1 MRIQHCPATV
11 TSYEEVRYEQDGADI
26 PGEEKMSVICFLLF
40 LLGFSLPAHS
50 DEVLDAIEVTA
61 EKDLSDFHLG
71 SSEKLNPQSFERQNS
86 ALLSESLDD
95 VSGVISS
102 QNGGPGSRVSYFIR
116 GTEARH
122 VSFTIDSLKINDPSN
137 TDRQFDSAFLMTPFL
152 KEVTLYKGPQA
163 VLFGSDAMGGLIDM
177 KSRKGENAPETRL
190 SINAGSF
197 GTLDSSLSKDWKKG
211 DEHQGSLT
219 WSSLRTD
226 GISRLNQK
234 RYGAK
239 ERDGA
244 HITQLTSSS
253 RHRWAKSW
261 ESDFLI
267 SFLRGNNELDG
278 VNEDNSQDAA
288 RSDQYLIQQKTNH
301 ELSSNSAVT
310 LRNGLSRHQREIKTE
325 ASGRNSYE
333 SNLVQNELTYIK
345 ENKHYQFLLGLGH
358 EQEEYLDSSLEKEAN
373 LFSTFIQSAI
383 KKDSL
388 KFQMGMRLENHSRY
402 GGFQTGSAG
411 VEYSFASQALSLQ
424 YSQGYKAP
432 SLYQLYGPDLF
443 GQQIG
448 YKDLVPERNH
458 SWVGK
463 WSYSLETLSIEASVF
478 RNNLANLITFTN
490 QGFRNQNDFIS
501 EGIEFALDGTLGSF
515 RVRPSLTHQSFRNTD
530 GEILRRPNR
539 QYNLKLAYFAL
550 EALEFYSNI
559 QFFSERT
566 DISDNGNFVKLN
578 EFETVELGGRIE
590 MGSSS
595 YGILVKNVFDRNY
608 EEVYGY
614 SVMPR
619 SVFLHYGKKF

>member
-1 MRIQHCPATV
+1 
-11 TSYEEVRYEQDGADI
+11 
-26 PGEEKMSVICFLLF
+26 MSMICFLLS
-40 LLGFSLPAHS
+40 LLFFSLSAHS
-50 DEVLDAIEVTA
+50 NEVLDAIEVTA
-61 EKDLSDFHLG
+61 DKDLSDFHLG
-71 SSEKLNPQSFERQNS
+71 SSEKLNTQTFERQNS
-86 ALLSESLDD
+86 VLLSESLDD

-102 QNGGPGSRVSYFIR
+102 QNGGPGGRVSYFIR

-197 GTLDSSLSKDWKKG
+197 GTVDSSLSKDWKRG

-234 RYGAK
+234 RYEAK

-244 HITQLTSSS
+244 DITQLTSSS

-278 VNEDNSQDAA
+278 MAEDNSRDEA
-288 RSDQYLIQQKTNH
+288 RGDQYLIQQKTNH
-301 ELSSNSAVT
+301 EVSSNSAIT
-310 LRNGLSRHQREIKTE
+310 LRNGLSRHQRKIITE
-325 ASGRNSYE
+325 VSGRNSYE
-333 SNLVQNELTYIK
+333 SNLIQNEFTYNQ
-345 ENKHYQFLLGLGH
+345 ENNHYQILLGLAH
-358 EQEEYLDSSLEKEAN
+358 EQEEYLDSSLGKEAN
-373 LFSTFIQSAI
+373 LFSTFIQSAF

-388 KFQMGMRLENHSRY
+388 KLQIGMRLENHSRY

-411 VEYSFASQALSLQ
+411 VEYFFGPQAISLQ

-448 YKDLVPERNH
+448 YKELVPERNH
-458 SWVGK
+458 SWIGR
-463 WSYSLETLSIEASVF
+463 WSYSLETMSIEASVF

-490 QGFRNQNDFIS
+490 EGFRNQNDFIS
-501 EGIEFALDGTLGSF
+501 EGIELGLDGTFGNF
-515 RVRPSLTHQSFRNTD
+515 RVRPSLVHQSFHETQ
-530 GEILRRPNR
+530 GEILRRPDR

-550 EALEFYSNI
+550 ETLEFYSNI
-559 QFFSERT
+559 QFFSERM
-566 DISDNGNFVKLN
+566 DIADDGDMVKLN
-578 EFETVELGGRIE
+578 EFETVELGARFERGT
-590 MGSSS
+590 SS
-595 YGILVKNVFDRNY
+595 YGVLVKNVFDRNY
-608 EEVYGY
+608 EEIYGY

>member
-1 MRIQHCPATV
+1 
-11 TSYEEVRYEQDGADI
+11 
-26 PGEEKMSVICFLLF
+26 MSMIYFLLF
-40 LLGFSLPAHS
+40 LLCYALSAHS
-50 DEVLDAIEVTA
+50 QEVLDAIEVKA
-61 EKDLSDFHLG
+61 EKDLSDFNLG
-71 SSEKLNPQSFERQNS
+71 RFEKLNSQTFERQSS
-86 ALLSESLDD
+86 ALLSESLED

-102 QNGGPGSRVSYFIR
+102 QNGGPGGRVSYFIR

-137 TDRQFDSAFLMTPFL
+137 TDRQFDSAFLLTPFL
-152 KEVTLYKGPQA
+152 REVTLYKGPQA

-190 SINAGSF
+190 NINAGSF
-197 GTLDSSLSKDWKKG
+197 GTVDLSLSNDWKK
-211 DEHQGSLT
+211 DEDHQGSLT
-219 WSSLRTD
+219 WSSFRTD

-244 HITQLTSSS
+244 DITQLTSSS
-253 RHRWAKSW
+253 RHRWARSW

-278 VNEDNSQDAA
+278 MVEDNSHDEA

-301 ELSSNSAVT
+301 ELNSHSAIT
-310 LRNGLSRHQREIKTE
+310 LRNGLSRHQRKIDTE

-333 SNLVQNELTYIK
+333 SNLFQNELTYNR
-345 ENKHYQFLLGLGH
+345 ENKHYQILLGLAH

-373 LFSTFIQSAI
+373 LLSTFIQSAF
-383 KKDSL
+383 KRDSL
-388 KFQMGMRLENHSRY
+388 KLQIGMRLENHSRY

-411 VEYSFASQALSLQ
+411 AEYSFGSQSLSLQ

-458 SWVGK
+458 SWVGQ
-463 WSYSLETLSIEASVF
+463 WSYSLETINIEASIF

-501 EGIEFALDGTLGSF
+501 EGVELGIDGTFGNL
-515 RVRPSLTHQSFRNTD
+515 RVRPSLVYQSFKETE

-539 QYNLKLAYFAL
+539 QYNLKLAYFFL
-550 EALEFYSNI
+550 ETLEFYSNI
-559 QFFSERT
+559 QFFSERM
-566 DISDNGNFVKLN
+566 DIADDGRIVKLN
-578 EFETVELGGRIE
+578 EFETVEVGARME
-590 MGSSS
+590 MGNSS

-608 EEVYGY
+608 EEIYGY

-619 SVFLHYGKKF
+619 AVFLHYGKKF